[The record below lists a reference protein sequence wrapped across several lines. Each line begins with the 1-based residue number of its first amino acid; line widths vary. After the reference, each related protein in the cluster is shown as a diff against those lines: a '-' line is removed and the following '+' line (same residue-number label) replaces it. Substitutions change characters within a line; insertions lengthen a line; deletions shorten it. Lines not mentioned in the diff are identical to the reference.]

1 MERQPAADALK
12 RQKKFFSIDKHI
24 ITEGAKI
31 DFKLYLPNETKTAM
45 SVFLQSDT
53 VVDGNAKVK
62 LREIEMLYISEEE
75 HAQYQ
80 AYMHQHIQT
89 IARSREIPT
98 ERKAAIIYER
108 ATEVIDEMFKN
119 PESLENVKN
128 AQPLVNSFVEIILHD
143 LNAVESL
150 MRITAHDYYTH
161 THSINVSIYTLSL
174 GAYLGVEGKDLE
186 TLGMAAVLHDL
197 GKSKVDYE
205 IINKNGKLT
214 DEEFGQMKNHPALGH
229 AIALELGIFDPRV
242 LTGIRHHHEKMS
254 GGGYPDNL
262 KGDEISQFARII
274 GVCDVFDALST
285 KRSYKDPMSSFE
297 ALKLMKE
304 TMKEH
309 LDMNM
314 VNAFIKMLL
323 KRGEQHG

>member
-1 MERQPAADALK
+1 M
-12 RQKKFFSIDKHI
+12 
-24 ITEGAKI
+24 TEGAKI
-31 DFKLYLPNETKTAM
+31 DFKLYQSNEAKTSM

-53 VVDGNAKVK
+53 VIDGNAKVK
-62 LREIEMLYISEEE
+62 LREIERLYVSEEE
-75 HAQYQ
+75 QERYQ

-89 IARSREIPT
+89 IARNSEIPT

-108 ATEVIDEMFKN
+108 ATEVIDQMFKN

-128 AQPLVNSFVEIILHD
+128 TQPVVNSFIDIILHD

-150 MRITAHDYYTH
+150 MKITAHDYYTH

-174 GAYLGVEGKDLE
+174 GSHLGISGKDLE
-186 TLGMAAVLHDL
+186 ILGMAAVLHDL

-214 DEEFGQMKNHPALGH
+214 EEEFDQMKKHPAMGH
-229 AIALELGIFDPRV
+229 AIALELGISDPRI
-242 LTGIRHHHEKMS
+242 LSGIRHHHEKMR

-262 KGDEISQFARII
+262 KADGISQFARII

-304 TMKEH
+304 IMSEH
-309 LDMNM
+309 LDMDM
-314 VNAFIKMLL
+314 VNAFIKMLH
-323 KRGEQHG
+323 KREGK